1 MAKVSKKFDKGVI
14 LKPTTTAAAIEGEIR
29 VDSADNKLKAYLNGS
44 ERSLVSENQ
53 SQTLSNKSI
62 DADTNPISNLEVD
75 NFKSGVLDTDL
86 TSVSGS
92 DDTIPSAKAVK
103 TYVDNAVSGK
113 DQASEIS
120 YSNSTS
126 GLTATNTQ
134 DALDEIDGNVDNLV
148 TLSGVA
154 LDSTNLGSFT
164 GSTIPDNQN
173 NKQALQSLET
183 AHEEVDQN
191 VNDLI
196 TLSGVAE
203 NSTNLGSFTGSTI
216 ADSSTI
222 KSALQ
227 SLETAV
233 EGKAD
238 GSIISEID
246 ANVDDLITL
255 SGVAENSTNLGSFTG
270 TTIPDNQTIKQALQ
284 ALETEVESKLDSG
297 AIPATSI
304 ADGSVNNTEF
314 QYLANVTSDIQTQIN
329 SKASSSDLTTHTSA
343 SSGVHGV
350 TGSVV
355 GTTDSQTLTNK
366 TLTSPNINGGDINLG
381 TASNTSKI
389 VVSKD
394 TFANINAL
402 TKEEASVYYATDAK
416 KLYYDDGT
424 SLLEVGSGSGGGINY
439 IDNPGFEVNATGY
452 SAYLDT
458 PAATTPIDG
467 TGGAPTL
474 SISRS
479 TSSPLRDTASG
490 LWSKTGATSKQGE
503 GFSYAF
509 TIDTA
514 DQAKMLEI
522 SFDYTVTS
530 SYADGDMRMFIYDVT
545 NAVLIE
551 PSQRDILA
559 NSGKATYRGYFQA
572 ASNSTSYR
580 VIWHT
585 ASTSALNYDLKI
597 DNVKVGPIAVG
608 NAGTFVSDW
617 QSYTPTGSWAN
628 TTYTG
633 RYRRVG
639 DSMEIYARLALTGT
653 PTSATLDI
661 NIPTGYTIDSSKVPS
676 TGAGQLIAV
685 GVAYARDSGTA
696 DYVGTVYYNVSNTN
710 KVGVTSNSIADAW
723 NQSRPITWATNDTIS
738 IHFTVPIT
746 GWSTG
751 VSASEISTN
760 STVAFRAQL
769 AGTQTG
775 LDTTLRKIA
784 FASVTATD
792 CFDTAGAFDT
802 TNNRYVVP
810 ESGVY
815 VFSAALR
822 PDLLVSNDILNMQ
835 LWKNGAVYHIHSIQL
850 NNPDYRTVTLMAP
863 PIRLNK
869 GDYIEVYA
877 AAGTDASWQVTA
889 TLTTTFFAGY
899 KLNNPAQIA
908 PTEFVGCSYSTNAG
922 QTLLNNTL
930 TTILAEDRIFDSHN
944 SYNVSTG
951 EYNCPVSGIYRLEC
965 KFTASTYNGWNIGED
980 FYALIY
986 VNGVQRTYT
995 IYDLPASSASSILVT
1010 ASSSYLASL
1019 NRGDIITFR
1028 SIQASGV
1035 NITLDPDGNTNQISV
1050 IKLN

>member
-29 VDSADNKLKAYLNGS
+29 VDSSDNKVKAYLNGS

-246 ANVDDLITL
+246 SNVDDLITL

-314 QYLANVTSDIQTQIN
+314 QYLANVTSDIQTQLN

-355 GTTDSQTLTNK
+355 GTTDIQTLTNK

-389 VVSKD
+389 VVPKD
-394 TFANINAL
+394 TFANINSL

-424 SLLEVGSGSGGGINY
+424 SLLEVGSGSGSGINH
-439 IDNPGFEVNATGY
+439 IDNPGFEVNANGY
-452 SAYLDT
+452 TAYADAAAST
-458 PAATTPIDG
+458 PADG
-467 TGGAPTL
+467 TGGSPTTT
-474 SISRS
+474 IVRS

-490 LWSKTGATSKQGE
+490 LWSKSAANRQGE

-509 TIDTA
+509 SIDTA
-514 DQAKMLEI
+514 DQGKMQQI
-522 SFDYTVTS
+522 SFDYTVSTN
-530 SYADGDMRMFIYDVT
+530 YVDGDMRMFIYDVT

-559 NSGKATYRGYFQA
+559 NSGQATYNGYFQA
-572 ASNSTSYR
+572 RSNSTSYR
-580 VIWHT
+580 IIWHVAT
-585 ASTSALNYDLKI
+585 TSALAYDLKI
-597 DNVKVGPIAVG
+597 DNVKVGPIQSG
-608 NAGTFVSDW
+608 NAGTFVSDY
-617 QSYTPTGSWAN
+617 QDFTLSAITGLASFSTVRAK
-628 TTYTG
+628 
-633 RYRRVG
+633 YRRVG
-639 DSMEIYARLALTGT
+639 GNAEGYFEFTASVDATSTLVLPLNFISGLTVNSALIGT
-653 PTSATLDI
+653 RTTFGHGFMITP
-661 NIPTGYTIDSSKVPS
+661 
-676 TGAGQLIAV
+676 
-685 GVAYARDSGTA
+685 
-696 DYVGTVYYNVSNTN
+696 
-710 KVGVTSNSIADAW
+710 SNSYVFELSGEASGFTLRSDLGEFSNLIPSAEGGVDTGD
-723 NQSRPITWATNDTIS
+723 RITCQFN
-738 IHFTVPIT
+738 VPIQ

-751 VSASEISTN
+751 VSASEISSN
-760 STVAFRAQL
+760 STIAFRAQL
-769 AGTQTG
+769 SGTQVLAVATQV
-775 LDTTLRKIA
+775 KVA
-784 FASVTATD
+784 FASVTAVD
-792 CFDTAGAFDT
+792 CFDTSGSFNT
-802 TNNRYVVP
+802 SLNRFVAP
-810 ESGVY
+810 ESGIY
-815 VFSAALR
+815 VFSSALR
-822 PDLLVSNDILNMQ
+822 LDLLVADEFMRLGFF
-835 LWKNGAVYHIHSIQL
+835 KNGVEIFASIYQQ
-850 NNPDYRTVTLMAP
+850 NSTNYRSIPITTP
-863 PIRLNK
+863 PLYLNK
-869 GDYIEVYA
+869 GDYIEVYTSST
-877 AAGTDASWQVTA
+877 TDTAYQITA
-889 TLTTTFFAGY
+889 TDSTTFFAGY
-899 KLNNPAQIA
+899 KLNSPAQIA

-922 QTLLNNTL
+922 QSLTHDIATLVTF
-930 TTILAEDRIFDSHN
+930 EDRDYDSHN
-944 SYNVSTG
+944 AYNTSTG
-951 EYNCPVSGIYRLEC
+951 TYTAPVSGKYNISAFIMTVTTTLFNGTSEAFQLYLY
-965 KFTASTYNGWNIGED
+965 KNGTFFAATYYYFPSTANANKQTFSFADVELNKGDTLQVYAYQGSGSAINLLTDGRYNKLFIKKIG
-980 FYALIY
+980 
-986 VNGVQRTYT
+986 
-995 IYDLPASSASSILVT
+995 
-1010 ASSSYLASL
+1010 
-1019 NRGDIITFR
+1019 
-1028 SIQASGV
+1028 
-1035 NITLDPDGNTNQISV
+1035 
-1050 IKLN
+1050 